1 MDIATRRL
9 HSQRLAGDPLDGA
22 AEVVGWLGAVQSQ
35 DYPAAAWALGQR
47 ARDVTAAGVHQ
58 LFDAG
63 AILRTHLLRPTWH
76 LVLPADIRWLL
87 ALTGPRIRAG
97 IAGRLR
103 RLEIDGAV
111 ITRAETAFTSVL
123 AGGRQLTR
131 VELAEVLRA
140 SGIAPDGQRLSH
152 LILAAELD
160 ALVVSGPRR
169 GREFTYM
176 LLEER
181 VPARPCVD
189 REEGLSRLAERYFRS
204 RGPAQLQDFAWWAGV
219 TLADTRAGVAGAGSS
234 LASEVIGGTR
244 YWFDAGARPRPA
256 RATLAH
262 LLPTFDE
269 LTVAYRDRSAFDHP
283 DRRFDPALFA
293 FGSVLSN
300 VLVIAGRVRGAWRR
314 VVGPESVRLQVRLLD
329 PLTPSERAAVARA
342 AQRMGRFHER
352 RVELEWETRGADAKW
367 ASAVR
372 VGGVPICDRDLSRSP
387 VLGTDHRPEN
397 WHPSPAPERGG
408 GCGNQYPTAAR
419 PREGD

>member
-140 SGIAPDGQRLSH
+140 AGIAPDGQRLPH

-176 LLEER
+176 LLDER
-181 VPARPCVD
+181 VPARRRAD

-256 RATLAH
+256 RATLATSCRTSTSSRSRTVTAPRSIT
-262 LLPTFDE
+262 PTGGSIPPSSHSEASLATCWSSPAGFGAPGAGWWVPNRCACRFVCS
-269 LTVAYRDRSAFDHP
+269 TRSHRP
-283 DRRFDPALFA
+283 SGQPWPAPRSGWA
-293 FGSVLSN
+293 GSTS
-300 VLVIAGRVRGAWRR
+300 AASSSTGKREAQTR
-314 VVGPESVRLQVRLLD
+314 
-329 PLTPSERAAVARA
+329 SERPRSGRRRA
-342 AQRMGRFHER
+342 PMRSGPLEISCPRHGPSSG
-352 RVELEWETRGADAKW
+352 EL
-367 ASAVR
+367 AS
-372 VGGVPICDRDLSRSP
+372 L
-387 VLGTDHRPEN
+387 
-397 WHPSPAPERGG
+397 
-408 GCGNQYPTAAR
+408 
-419 PREGD
+419 PRT